1 MKKLKK
7 IGLICVSILVCGSL
21 AGCGNNTNSSTTS
34 KATTASKKVDNT
46 TYKFGQS
53 VILAKGDQ
61 KAKMVIQS
69 VTTVDPDDTL
79 VTDVSHNYKDTHQY
93 VIVTYK
99 ITAISNKV
107 DLDAFDGSNVS
118 VYDSK
123 GQSSITSSNRDS
135 VTPKELHK
143 GETQVMKIGVGLR
156 AKSSKVTIHYGDDTW
171 RGKIDNNDGV
181 STSATPSNENA
192 SSIQNQKQ
200 QTSQS
205 QIKDTGSQSQ
215 QTSSTKSSN
224 SSNGIGNAQDAVNAA
239 RAKYGDNNGNV
250 HWNYMID
257 GTTGQPIKNPDGSY
271 FVKGTADDGTMTGTQ
286 YSVNV
291 HPDGSITEN

>member
-1 MKKLKK
+1 MKK
-7 IGLICVSILVCGSL
+7 IGLICASILVCGVP
-21 AGCGNNTNSSTTS
+21 AGCSDNTNSSTTS
-34 KATTASKKVDNT
+34 KATTTSKKVDNT

-53 VILAKGDQ
+53 VTLAKGDQ

-79 VTDVSHNYKDTHQY
+79 VTDISHNYKDTHQY
-93 VIVTYK
+93 VVVTYK

-107 DLDAFDGSNVS
+107 DLNAFDGSNVS

-156 AKSSKVTIHYGDDTW
+156 TKSSKITIHYGDDTW
-171 RGKIDNNDGV
+171 KGKVDNNDNF
-181 STSATPSNENA
+181 STSSSATSSNDNA
-192 SSIQNQKQ
+192 NSTQNQKQ
-200 QTSQS
+200 QTNQS
-205 QIKDTGSQSQ
+205 QIKDTESQSQ
-215 QTSSTKSSN
+215 QTSTTKSSN
-224 SSNGIGNAQDAVNAA
+224 GVGNAQDAVNFA

>member
-1 MKKLKK
+1 MKK
-7 IGLICVSILVCGSL
+7 IGLICASILVCGVL
-21 AGCGNNTNSSTTS
+21 AGCSDNTNSSTTS
-34 KATTASKKVDNT
+34 KATTTSKKVDNT
-46 TYKFGQS
+46 TYKFEQS
-53 VILAKGDQ
+53 VTLAKGDQ

-79 VTDVSHNYKDTHQY
+79 VTDISHNYKDTHQY
-93 VIVTYK
+93 VVVTYK

-107 DLDAFDGSNVS
+107 DLNAFDGSNVS

-156 AKSSKVTIHYGDDTW
+156 TKSSKITIHYGDDTW
-171 RGKIDNNDGV
+171 KGKVDNNDNF
-181 STSATPSNENA
+181 STSSSATSSNDNA
-192 SSIQNQKQ
+192 NSTQNQKQ
-200 QTSQS
+200 QTNQS
-205 QIKDTGSQSQ
+205 QIKDTESQSQ
-215 QTSSTKSSN
+215 QTSTTKSSN
-224 SSNGIGNAQDAVNAA
+224 GVGNAQDAVNFA

>member
-1 MKKLKK
+1 MKK
-7 IGLICVSILVCGSL
+7 IGLICASILVCGVL
-21 AGCGNNTNSSTTS
+21 AGCSDNTNSSTTS
-34 KATTASKKVDNT
+34 KATTTSKKVDNT

-53 VILAKGDQ
+53 VTLAKGDQ

-79 VTDVSHNYKDTHQY
+79 VTDISHNYKDTHQY
-93 VIVTYK
+93 VVVTYK

-107 DLDAFDGSNVS
+107 DLNAFDGSNVS

-156 AKSSKVTIHYGDDTW
+156 TKSSKITIHYGDDTW
-171 RGKIDNNDGV
+171 KGKVDNNDNF
-181 STSATPSNENA
+181 STSSSATSSNDNA
-192 SSIQNQKQ
+192 NSTQNQKQ
-200 QTSQS
+200 QTNQS
-205 QIKDTGSQSQ
+205 QIKDTESQSQ
-215 QTSSTKSSN
+215 QTSTTKSSN
-224 SSNGIGNAQDAVNAA
+224 GVGNAQDAVNFA

-271 FVKGTADDGTMTGTQ
+271 FVKGTADDGTMTGTK

>member
-1 MKKLKK
+1 MKK
-7 IGLICVSILVCGSL
+7 IGLICASILVCGVL
-21 AGCGNNTNSSTTS
+21 AGCSDNTNSSTTS
-34 KATTASKKVDNT
+34 KATTTSKKVDNT

-53 VILAKGDQ
+53 VTLAKGDQ
-61 KAKMVIQS
+61 KAKMVIHS

-79 VTDVSHNYKDTHQY
+79 VTDISHNYKDTHQY
-93 VIVTYK
+93 VVVTYK

-107 DLDAFDGSNVS
+107 DLNAFDGSNVS

-123 GQSSITSSNRDS
+123 GQISITSSNRDS

-156 AKSSKVTIHYGDDTW
+156 TKSSKITIHYGDDTW
-171 RGKIDNNDGV
+171 KGKVDNNDNF
-181 STSATPSNENA
+181 STSSSATSSNDNA
-192 SSIQNQKQ
+192 NSTQNQKQ
-200 QTSQS
+200 QTNQS
-205 QIKDTGSQSQ
+205 QIKDTESQSQ
-215 QTSSTKSSN
+215 QTSTTKSSN
-224 SSNGIGNAQDAVNAA
+224 GVGNAQDAVNFA

>member
-1 MKKLKK
+1 MKK
-7 IGLICVSILVCGSL
+7 IGLICASILVCGVL
-21 AGCGNNTNSSTTS
+21 AGCSDNTNSSTTS
-34 KATTASKKVDNT
+34 KATTTSKKVDNT

-53 VILAKGDQ
+53 VTLAKGDQ
-61 KAKMVIQS
+61 KAKTVIQS

-79 VTDVSHNYKDTHQY
+79 VTDISHNYKDTHQY
-93 VIVTYK
+93 VVVTYK

-107 DLDAFDGSNVS
+107 DLNAFDGSNVS

-156 AKSSKVTIHYGDDTW
+156 TKSSKITIHYGDDTW
-171 RGKIDNNDGV
+171 KGKVDNNDNF
-181 STSATPSNENA
+181 STSSSATSSNDNA
-192 SSIQNQKQ
+192 NSTQNQKQ
-200 QTSQS
+200 QTNQS
-205 QIKDTGSQSQ
+205 QIKDTESQSQ
-215 QTSSTKSSN
+215 QTSTTKSSN
-224 SSNGIGNAQDAVNAA
+224 GVGNAQDAVNFA

>member
-1 MKKLKK
+1 MKK
-7 IGLICVSILVCGSL
+7 IGLICASILVCGVL
-21 AGCGNNTNSSTTS
+21 AGCSDNTNSSTTS
-34 KATTASKKVDNT
+34 KATTTSKKVDNT

-53 VILAKGDQ
+53 VTLAKGDQ

-79 VTDVSHNYKDTHQY
+79 VTDISHNYKDTHQY
-93 VIVTYK
+93 VVVTYK

-107 DLDAFDGSNVS
+107 DLNAFDGSNVS

-135 VTPKELHK
+135 DTPKELHK

-156 AKSSKVTIHYGDDTW
+156 TKSSKITIHYGDDTW
-171 RGKIDNNDGV
+171 KGKVDNNDNF
-181 STSATPSNENA
+181 STSSSATSSNDNA
-192 SSIQNQKQ
+192 NSTQNQKQ
-200 QTSQS
+200 QTNQS
-205 QIKDTGSQSQ
+205 QIKDTESQSQ
-215 QTSSTKSSN
+215 QTSTTKSSN
-224 SSNGIGNAQDAVNAA
+224 GVGNAQDAVNFA

>member
-1 MKKLKK
+1 MKK
-7 IGLICVSILVCGSL
+7 IGLICASILVCGVL
-21 AGCGNNTNSSTTS
+21 AGCSDNTNSSTTS
-34 KATTASKKVDNT
+34 KATTTSKKVDNT

-53 VILAKGDQ
+53 VTLAKGDQ

-79 VTDVSHNYKDTHQY
+79 VTDISHNYKDTHQY
-93 VIVTYK
+93 VVVTYK

-107 DLDAFDGSNVS
+107 DLNAFDGSNVS

-156 AKSSKVTIHYGDDTW
+156 TKSSKITIHYGDDTW
-171 RGKIDNNDGV
+171 KGKVDNNDNF
-181 STSATPSNENA
+181 STSSSATSSNDNA
-192 SSIQNQKQ
+192 NSTQNQKQ
-200 QTSQS
+200 QTNQS
-205 QIKDTGSQSQ
+205 QIKDTESQSQ
-215 QTSSTKSSN
+215 QTSTTKSSN
-224 SSNGIGNAQDAVNAA
+224 GVGNAQDAVNFA

>member
-1 MKKLKK
+1 MKK
-7 IGLICVSILVCGSL
+7 IGLICASILVCGGL
-21 AGCGNNTNSSTTS
+21 AGCGNNTNPSTTS
-34 KATTASKKVDNT
+34 KAKTTSAKTSNT
-46 TYKFGQS
+46 THKFGQS
-53 VILAKGDQ
+53 VTLAKGDQ

-69 VTTVDPDDTL
+69 VATVDPDNTL

-93 VIVTYK
+93 VVVTYK
-99 ITAISNKV
+99 VTAISNKV
-107 DLDAFDGSNVS
+107 NLDAFDGSNVS

-143 GETQVMKIGVGLR
+143 DETQVMKIGVGLR
-156 AKSSKVTIHYGDDTW
+156 TKSSNVTIHYGDDTW
-171 RGKIDNNDGV
+171 KGKVADDNDY
-181 STSATPSNENA
+181 STSSSATQSNDN
-192 SSIQNQKQ
+192 SSSTQNQKQ

-215 QTSSTKSSN
+215 QTSPTKNSN
-224 SSNGIGNAQDAVNAA
+224 SSNVIGNAQDAVNAA

>member
-1 MKKLKK
+1 MKK
-7 IGLICVSILVCGSL
+7 IGLICASILVCGVL
-21 AGCGNNTNSSTTS
+21 AGCSDNTNSSTTS
-34 KATTASKKVDNT
+34 KATTTSKKVDNT

-53 VILAKGDQ
+53 VTLAKGDQ

-79 VTDVSHNYKDTHQY
+79 VTDISHNYKDTHQY
-93 VIVTYK
+93 VVVTYK
-99 ITAISNKV
+99 ITAISKKV
-107 DLDAFDGSNVS
+107 DLNAFDGSNVS

-156 AKSSKVTIHYGDDTW
+156 TKSSKITIHYGDDTW
-171 RGKIDNNDGV
+171 KGKVDNNDNF
-181 STSATPSNENA
+181 STSSSATSSNDNA
-192 SSIQNQKQ
+192 NSTQNQKQ
-200 QTSQS
+200 QTNQS
-205 QIKDTGSQSQ
+205 QIKDTESQSQ
-215 QTSSTKSSN
+215 QTSTTKSSN
-224 SSNGIGNAQDAVNAA
+224 GVGNAQDAVNFA

>member
-1 MKKLKK
+1 
-7 IGLICVSILVCGSL
+7 
-21 AGCGNNTNSSTTS
+21 
-34 KATTASKKVDNT
+34 
-46 TYKFGQS
+46 
-53 VILAKGDQ
+53 
-61 KAKMVIQS
+61 MV
-69 VTTVDPDDTL
+69 
-79 VTDVSHNYKDTHQY
+79 
-93 VIVTYK
+93 VTYK

-107 DLDAFDGSNVS
+107 DLNAFDGSNVS

-156 AKSSKVTIHYGDDTW
+156 TKSSKITIHYGDDTW
-171 RGKIDNNDGV
+171 KGKVDNNDNF
-181 STSATPSNENA
+181 STSSSATSSNDNA
-192 SSIQNQKQ
+192 NSTQNQKQ
-200 QTSQS
+200 QTNQS
-205 QIKDTGSQSQ
+205 QIKDTESQSQ
-215 QTSSTKSSN
+215 QTSTTKSSN
-224 SSNGIGNAQDAVNAA
+224 GVGNAQDAVNFA

>member
-1 MKKLKK
+1 MKK
-7 IGLICVSILVCGSL
+7 IGLICASILVCGGL

-34 KATTASKKVDNT
+34 KATTTSKKVDNT

-53 VILAKGDQ
+53 VTLAKGDQ

-93 VIVTYK
+93 VVVTYK
-99 ITAISNKV
+99 VTAISNKV

-123 GQSSITSSNRDS
+123 DQSSITSSNRDS

-156 AKSSKVTIHYGDDTW
+156 TKSSKVTIHYGDDTW
-171 RGKIDNNDGV
+171 KGKVDNSDDF
-181 STSATPSNENA
+181 STSSSTTPSNDT
-192 SSIQNQKQ
+192 SSTQNQKQ

-205 QIKDTGSQSQ
+205 QIKDTGAQSQ
-215 QTSSTKSSN
+215 QTSTTKSSN
-224 SSNGIGNAQDAVNAA
+224 GVGNAQDAVNAA

>member
-1 MKKLKK
+1 MKK
-7 IGLICVSILVCGSL
+7 IGLICASILVCGVL
-21 AGCGNNTNSSTTS
+21 AGCSDNTNSSTTS
-34 KATTASKKVDNT
+34 KATTTSKKVDNT

-53 VILAKGDQ
+53 VTLAKGDQ

-69 VTTVDPDDTL
+69 VTTVDPDDNL
-79 VTDVSHNYKDTHQY
+79 VTDISHNYKDTHQY
-93 VIVTYK
+93 VVVTYK

-107 DLDAFDGSNVS
+107 DLNAFDGSNVS

-156 AKSSKVTIHYGDDTW
+156 TKSSKITIHYGDDTW
-171 RGKIDNNDGV
+171 KGKVDNNDNF
-181 STSATPSNENA
+181 STSSSATSSNDNA
-192 SSIQNQKQ
+192 NSTQNQKQ
-200 QTSQS
+200 QTNQS
-205 QIKDTGSQSQ
+205 QIKDTESQSQ
-215 QTSSTKSSN
+215 QTSTTKSSN
-224 SSNGIGNAQDAVNAA
+224 GVGNAQDAVNFA